1 MESIANREIFIVH
14 LDDHHLIREGFK
26 KYLQEYL
33 PNLQIEGFENNEQ
46 ALEFIE
52 NCLINK
58 RRIDFV
64 ITDIKHPG
72 EDGIVFAKK
81 FRALARAYEVRIPL
95 IAITMIIEILNDS
108 PEKDLFDVR
117 FPKNVTA
124 EEIISFL
131 EQNITT

>member
-1 MESIANREIFIVH
+1 MKSIANREIFIVH
-14 LDDHHLIREGFK
+14 LDDHRIFREGMK
-26 KYLQEYL
+26 RYLQEYL
-33 PNLQIEGFENNEQ
+33 PKLQTEGFDNNEQ

-64 ITDIKHPG
+64 ITDVNHPG
-72 EDGIVFAKK
+72 ENGVVFAKK
-81 FRALARAYEVRIPL
+81 FRVLARAYNVRIPL
-95 IAITMIIEILNDS
+95 IVISMVTENLNNS

-117 FPKNVTA
+117 FGKDATL
-124 EEIISFL
+124 EEIISSL

>member
-1 MESIANREIFIVH
+1 VNR
-14 LDDHHLIREGFK
+14 
-26 KYLQEYL
+26 LQEYL
-33 PNLQIEGFENNEQ
+33 PKLQTEGFDNNEQ

-64 ITDIKHPG
+64 ITDVNHPG
-72 EDGIVFAKK
+72 ENGVVFAKK
-81 FRALARAYEVRIPL
+81 FRVLARAYNVRIPL
-95 IAITMIIEILNDS
+95 IVISMVTENLNNS

-117 FPKNVTA
+117 FGKDATL
-124 EEIISFL
+124 EEIISSL